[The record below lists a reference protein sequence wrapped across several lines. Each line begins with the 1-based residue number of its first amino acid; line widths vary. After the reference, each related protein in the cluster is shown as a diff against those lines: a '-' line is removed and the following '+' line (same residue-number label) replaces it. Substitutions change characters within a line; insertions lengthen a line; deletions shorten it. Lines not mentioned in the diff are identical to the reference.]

1 MKTTTSET
9 AARFLLDGLSEVG
22 VEYLFCNF
30 GTDHAPIIEEMARL
44 EAAGL
49 PYPKAILC
57 PHENTAMHMAGGYAL
72 ATGRGQGVMVHVDVG
87 TANAAMGMHN
97 LFRTRLPVMLMAGKA
112 PYTSFGELPGTRDDY
127 VHFVQEPMDQGSI
140 VRPFAKWEYTLPSGA
155 VAKETVRRAHTL
167 MQSDPPGPVH
177 LLFARETLAEHWQ
190 PEAIRSY
197 PDATHAP
204 QKLGGIDP
212 ARVNALAKRLLKSER
227 PMLITG
233 YGGKGKRT
241 SDAIQKLSQVAGIR
255 VFENA
260 PVINMG
266 REFAGFGGFRVADF
280 LPQADFGVIVDT
292 DVPWIPRDTAPHPDA
307 YWAHIDIDVVKKSIP
322 MWSFPA
328 QERIEA
334 NAGQVLE
341 QLAEAVAAMA
351 DAGFKSAAA
360 ARWKAMEG
368 EFAARKKKAA
378 ALAADPGKPGAISP
392 DYFAAELG
400 KRLDPEDTILSEA
413 VTNNPVFARQVPR
426 PVPCTMI
433 RHSGSGLGAAGGL
446 ALGVKLARPQ
456 HRSVHIVGD
465 GGFYFGNLD
474 SVFAVSREHDL
485 PIFSIIVDNTGWN
498 AVKDATLRVYP
509 EGTALERDAF
519 KSRLPKGMDFS
530 KLAAVSGA
538 YGECLSDPADT
549 GAAIE
554 RCLAALK
561 EGRSALLHVRVTPI

>member
-1 MKTTTSET
+1 MKTTTSQT
-9 AARFLLDGLSEVG
+9 AARFLLDGLSEAG
-22 VEYLFCNF
+22 IEYLFCNF
-30 GTDHAPIIEEMARL
+30 GTDHAPIIEEMARM

-49 PYPKAILC
+49 PYPKTILC

-112 PYTSFGELPGTRDDY
+112 PYTSLGELPGTRDDY

-197 PDATHAP
+197 PESTHAP
-204 QKLGGIDP
+204 QRLGGIDP
-212 ARVNALAKRLLKSER
+212 ARVKALAARLMKSER
-227 PMLITG
+227 PMLVTG
-233 YGGKGKRT
+233 YGGRSTRT
-241 SDAIQKLSQVAGIR
+241 SDAIERLSRLAGVR

-260 PVINMG
+260 PVINIG
-266 REFAGFGGFRVADF
+266 REFEGFAGFRVADF
-280 LPQADFGVIVDT
+280 LPKADFGLMVDT

-307 YWAHIDIDVVKKSIP
+307 WWAHIDIDVIKKSIP

-334 NAGQVLE
+334 DAGQVLE
-341 QLAEAVAAMA
+341 QLADAVVATA
-351 DAGFKSAAA
+351 DASFKAAAA
-360 ARWKAMEG
+360 ARWKAMEA
-368 EFAARKKKAA
+368 EFAARRKKTAG
-378 ALAADPGKPGAISP
+378 LAADPGVEGAINP
-392 DYFAAELG
+392 DYFASELG
-400 KRLDPEDTILSEA
+400 KRLDPQDTILSEA

-426 PVPCTMI
+426 PVARTMI

-446 ALGVKLARPQ
+446 ALGVKLARPR

-474 SVFAVSREHDL
+474 SVFAVSREHRL

-509 EGTALERDAF
+509 NGTALERDAF
-519 KSRLPKGMDFS
+519 QSRLPRGMEFS

-538 YGECLSDPADT
+538 YGECLADPADT

-554 RCLAALK
+554 RCLEEVQA
-561 EGRSALLHVRVTPI
+561 GRSALLHVRVTPI